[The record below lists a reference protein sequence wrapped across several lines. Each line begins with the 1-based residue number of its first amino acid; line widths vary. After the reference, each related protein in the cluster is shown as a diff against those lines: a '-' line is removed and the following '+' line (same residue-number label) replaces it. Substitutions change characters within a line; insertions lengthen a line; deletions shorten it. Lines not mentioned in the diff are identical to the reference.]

1 MTYKAG
7 AIHDPPWWA
16 ISITEGLPDHMF
28 AHTQARRLNKIEPT
42 ARAVIAEL
50 TGVDPSEVEVKV
62 TIRMP
67 EPVAAAQEE
76 NAALKAQRENQAVQ
90 RSSAADAPP

>member
-1 MTYKAG
+1 MTYEAI

-50 TGVDPSEVEVKV
+50 TEVDPSEVEVKV
-62 TIRMP
+62 TIRTP
-67 EPVAAAQEE
+67 EPA
-76 NAALKAQRENQAVQ
+76 
-90 RSSAADAPP
+90 APPKKNTPR